1 MLESENMPVK
11 PNLTSKFWKTLFT
24 LLAVSLVFIGPTY
37 VVYLL
42 GNILKIDYG
51 ISMLSGGALFIAGLI
66 LLWYLIKNKVIS

>member
-1 MLESENMPVK
+1 MPVK

-42 GNILKIDYG
+42 GNILKIDYR